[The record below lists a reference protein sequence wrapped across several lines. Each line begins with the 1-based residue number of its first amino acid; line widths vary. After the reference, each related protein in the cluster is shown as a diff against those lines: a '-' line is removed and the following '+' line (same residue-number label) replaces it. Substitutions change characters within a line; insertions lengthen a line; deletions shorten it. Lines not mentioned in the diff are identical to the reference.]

1 MSSKKTDYR
10 NRTGLKQKCQNISL
24 CGILLALSAGISA
37 AESLLPLPIGVKP
50 GFSNL
55 PVMFSMMKQDIKYS
69 LAICI
74 SRSLFVLF
82 TRGFTAFLMS
92 LTGGMIS
99 YLTMLF
105 LYRKTDV
112 SLMLMSVSGALIHNL
127 GQLVMASFI
136 LNTVIFSYF
145 PILLI
150 SGCIAG
156 SVTGMVLKLLTDA
169 LYNADKK
176 GENL

>member
-1 MSSKKTDYR
+1 MSSKKTYYR
-10 NRTGLKQKCQNISL
+10 SKNELKIKNIAL

-37 AESLLPLPIGVKP
+37 AESMLPLPLGVKP

-55 PVMFSMMKQDIKYS
+55 PVMFSMTKQGGKYGF
-69 LAICI
+69 AVCI
-74 SRSLFVLF
+74 LRSVFVLF

-92 LTGGMIS
+92 LTGGVLS
-99 YLTMLF
+99 YIAMLF

-112 SLMLMSVSGALIHNL
+112 SLMLLSVCGALIHNL
-127 GQLVMASFI
+127 GQLVMASFLMNTAI
-136 LNTVIFSYF
+136 LGYS

-156 SVTGMVLKLLTDA
+156 CATGIALKFLSDA
-169 LYNADKK
+169 LDKTVPK
-176 GENL
+176 EKTYD